1 MAGEAKPDVMTAE
14 EVAERLGVHPQTVYR
29 RAREGVW
36 PFAIARVGRE
46 WRFSRARFNRFV
58 GLEGE

>member
-1 MAGEAKPDVMTAE
+1 MAGEAKPDVMDAE
-14 EVAERLGVHPQTVYR
+14 EVAQRLGINVKTVR
-29 RAREGVW
+29 QRAREGRW

-46 WRFSRARFNRFV
+46 WRFSRCQFNRFV